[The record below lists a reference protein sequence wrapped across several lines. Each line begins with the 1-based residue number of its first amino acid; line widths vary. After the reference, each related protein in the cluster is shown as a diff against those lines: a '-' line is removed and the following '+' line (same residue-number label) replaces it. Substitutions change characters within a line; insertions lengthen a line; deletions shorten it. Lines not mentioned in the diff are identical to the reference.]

1 MVAVGRY
8 ELGEDG
14 VWLDLSRPTN
24 FDKDEELRTFAT
36 AEDYEVMEYIATL
49 EAQLA
54 EREGEVEQ
62 LRWVANEL
70 IEVAELRG
78 DNALPLPEDD
88 PLLWTARMQTAWNE
102 LEEALTPAPKPEGEE
117 KTDG

>member
-1 MVAVGRY
+1 MPLCCECDRARVERHG
-8 ELGEDG
+8 G
-14 VWLDLSRPTN
+14 VCVSCRLSQ
-24 FDKDEELRTFAT
+24 KLRTIFAQEERIT
-36 AEDYEVMEYIATL
+36 TL
-49 EAQLA
+49 EAKLA
-54 EREGEVEQ
+54 QREAEVEQ

-102 LEEALTPAPKPEGEE
+102 LEEALTPTANEE
-117 KTDG
+117 KKDE